1 MLMRFKKACLLW
13 AILAAL
19 LNQALGA
26 NQVELLKIRVVE
38 GEGAFN
44 DTKKGIG
51 RNPVVVIQN
60 QDDEPVAGARVT
72 FTLPSIGQGGVFD
85 RNERT
90 FSTTTDQAG
99 RAGTSGLRPN
109 SIEGSFDIRVQAS
122 YQGTSASALIPQS
135 NTAAISSGG
144 GSRKL
149 LVLGVVGAVAGG
161 VLGVLLS
168 RGGSAAS
175 AAAPA
180 PNPTG
185 VTGGTITVGG
195 PR

>member
-1 MLMRFKKACLLW
+1 MLMRFKKACLVW
-13 AILAAL
+13 AILPAL
-19 LNQALGA
+19 LNQAHGA

-44 DTKKGIG
+44 DTKKGTAQ
-51 RNPVVVIQN
+51 NPVVVIQN
-60 QDDEPVAGARVT
+60 QDDEPVPGAQVT
-72 FTLPSIGQGGVFD
+72 FTLPNMGQGGVFE

-99 RAGTSGLRPN
+99 RAGTFGLRPN
-109 SIEGSFDIRVQAS
+109 AIEGSFDIRVQAS

-135 NTAAISSGG
+135 NTSAISSSG

-149 LVLGVVGAVAGG
+149 LVLGVVGAIAGG
-161 VLGVLLS
+161 VLGVMLS
-168 RGGSAAS
+168 RGGGSS
-175 AAAPA
+175 APA
-180 PNPTG
+180 PPPNPTG
-185 VTGGTITVGG
+185 ITGGTISVGG